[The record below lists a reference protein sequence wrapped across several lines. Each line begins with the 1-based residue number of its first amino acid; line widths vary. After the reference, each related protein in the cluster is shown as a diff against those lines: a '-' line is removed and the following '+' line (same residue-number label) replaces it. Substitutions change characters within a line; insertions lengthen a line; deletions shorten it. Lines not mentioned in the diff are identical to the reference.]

1 MDPNMFHLNY
11 ILAALQLYYCNSTLS
26 TFLNLSQ
33 LNLAKTM
40 QCNSLSAA
48 GAKDNLRP
56 TFGGRRSAADVRRPT
71 SSARRSLF
79 KIFSISS
86 IVSLDLL
93 LYFLSRSS
101 VRCYLHLRWYYFI
114 NYNNNNNFRLSWQI
128 ICISGNPSHISGNP
142 SQIFSN
148 PESWLEQDN
157 CQMCWSQIANCKCL
171 NLQIVLVFNCKM
183 LAQFQNL
190 GQISEFD

>member
-11 ILAALQLYYCNSTLS
+11 ILAALQLYYSNSTLS

-71 SSARRSLF
+71 SSARLSLF

-101 VRCYLHLRWYYFI
+101 VRCYLHLRWYYNI
-114 NYNNNNNFRLSWQI
+114 WPTSHLVQEMTKMGCYGEEDRL
-128 ICISGNPSHISGNP
+128 CRGLVVV
-142 SQIFSN
+142 FSV
-148 PESWLEQDN
+148 P
-157 CQMCWSQIANCKCL
+157 
-171 NLQIVLVFNCKM
+171 
-183 LAQFQNL
+183 
-190 GQISEFD
+190 